1 MMEYETSSD
10 EVKKEFDDQIAK
22 HGRITNMK
30 KTLLNNVPAFKA
42 YMEWYTLYD
51 LIVPFVGER
60 GLSLFSYAIS
70 KGNDCLIRITRI

>member
-1 MMEYETSSD
+1 MSYLSMMDYDTSSE
-10 EVKKEFDDQIAK
+10 EVRHEFDDQIAK

-30 KTLLNNVPAFKA
+30 KTLLHSVPAFKA

-60 GLSLFSYAIS
+60 ALSLYCYAI
-70 KGNDCLIRITRI
+70 